1 MSKAKKF
8 TPKTVNDFRSLYDP
22 KIVVP
27 TRIKAALDSLAQEG
41 PEQWEYEA
49 DFLKRANVTPVQLN
63 SYREQFAAHY
73 VEAAAQGRRTGVRA
87 WFGTTKAAKA
97 ARGE

>member
-1 MSKAKKF
+1 MAAKKF
-8 TPKTVNDFRSLYDP
+8 SPKTVADFRSLYDP
-22 KIVVP
+22 SVVVP
-27 TRIKAALDSLAQEG
+27 SRIKSALDQLAQEG

-63 SYREQFAAHY
+63 SYRDQFAAHY
-73 VEAAAQGRRTGVRA
+73 VEAPAQGRRTGIRV
-87 WFGTTKAAKA
+87 WFGTVKAAKA